1 MSTLE
6 IFTSINL
13 FFNILFLIFFIVLL
27 AKVIKLIKIFK
38 SITKKIESIV
48 DDAKN
53 IEETLKE
60 NIFEIINDIKDI
72 ILRVKGIRDGLKVGL
87 ISLITRVFK
96 KKN

>member
-1 MSTLE
+1 MDNYIILYSTLSLL
-6 IFTSINL
+6 ILGLLFTYV
-13 FFNILFLIFFIVLL
+13 LIFSHKKL
-27 AKVIKLIKIFK
+27 AVPVDE
-38 SITKKIESIV
+38 ITKKIESIV